1 MRGDDCPYCDEE
13 EFGSGD
19 VEATPVSGESM
30 VVVFSTDIKRQAD
43 LALSLLESEGIP
55 AYMGSPDGEID
66 FHNVGDDDLD
76 GDLVIMVE
84 EEDADRAAELIESA
98 AHELEEDDD

>member
-1 MRGDDCPYCDEE
+1 
-13 EFGSGD
+13 
-19 VEATPVSGESM
+19 
-30 VVVFSTDIKRQAD
+30 
-43 LALSLLESEGIP
+43 
-55 AYMGSPDGEID
+55 MGSPDGEID